1 MMNNNRRWPYGFL
14 DDFWQ
19 YTVFSSDEET
29 QALDITNDKELTGSV
44 EYVLTVCSLSD
55 KELQILRKHYQ
66 QHITYRDIGREYGVT
81 GSRVREI
88 ASHAMSKLRKNPL
101 YKGILLHGI
110 AAFAR
115 QRYKMRMTS
124 EFEKSVEE
132 RVAQI
137 RQDEHECR
145 MRGLQ
150 FRPQGK
156 DKESNHLTSKSK
168 IADLNLS
175 VRSFNALMRS
185 GRKTISDLLDIKNRE
200 TLLSIRNL
208 GVKSADEI
216 LKTLQRKGFDVAH
229 LL

>member
-1 MMNNNRRWPYGFL
+1 MMYSNRRWPYGFL

-19 YTVFSSDEET
+19 HTEFSSDEET
-29 QALDITNDKELTGSV
+29 QALNITNDKELSGSI
-44 EYVLTVCSLSD
+44 EYVFTVCDLSD

-66 QHITYRDIGREYGVT
+66 QHVSYREIGRELGIT
-81 GSRVREI
+81 GPRVQQI
-88 ASHAMSKLRKNPL
+88 ANNAMNKLRKNSL
-101 YKGILLHGI
+101 YKGILLRGV
-110 AAFAR
+110 AAYAR
-115 QRYKMRMTS
+115 QRYKMRMTY
-124 EFEKSVEE
+124 EFEKSVEA

-150 FRPQGK
+150 FRPQGN
-156 DKESNHLTSKSK
+156 DKESHRLTQKSK
-168 IADLNLS
+168 INELNLS

-185 GRKTISDLLDIKNRE
+185 GRKTISDILDIKNRE
-200 TLLSIRNL
+200 SLMSIRNL

-216 LKTLQRKGFDVAH
+216 LHSLRRNGFDVAH

>member
-1 MMNNNRRWPYGFL
+1 MMNNNRKWPYGFL

-19 YTVFSSDEET
+19 HTEFSSDEET

-44 EYVLTVCSLSD
+44 EYVLTVCGLSD
-55 KELQILRKHYQ
+55 KELHILRKHYQ
-66 QHITYRDIGREYGVT
+66 QHITYREIGREYGVT

-88 ASHAMSKLRKNPL
+88 ASHAMSKLRKNSL

-124 EFEKSVEE
+124 EFKKSVEE

-150 FRPQGK
+150 FKPQGNDK
-156 DKESNHLTSKSK
+156 DCHRLESVSAFIQCADAIRKKNHFGCTRHKK
-168 IADLNLS
+168 QRIADEYTEPGCKK
-175 VRSFNALMRS
+175 R
-185 GRKTISDLLDIKNRE
+185 GRNPTFSE
-200 TLLSIRNL
+200 
-208 GVKSADEI
+208 A
-216 LKTLQRKGFDVAH
+216 QWF
-229 LL
+229 